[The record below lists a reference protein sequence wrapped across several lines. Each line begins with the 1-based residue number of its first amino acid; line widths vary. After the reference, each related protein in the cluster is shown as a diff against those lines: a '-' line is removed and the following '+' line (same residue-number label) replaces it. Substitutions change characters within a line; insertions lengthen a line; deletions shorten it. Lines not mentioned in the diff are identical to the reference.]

1 MSLLLSSPNLH
12 TYRDATLVKA
22 PKCIWPNNGLKLS
35 NSSVFKRI
43 ADFLGISLNLSSTST
58 QSIMERELLLK
69 GKSSGKSSDLIWSLP
84 SNQFDWFSRD
94 CCFVSACF
102 SYCANA
108 CVANQKVTSENAQ
121 GLSISFPWDGETS
134 IFEPMTLCQNQL
146 NVIVV
151 IELVS
156 MSQCFASSRINH
168 TGTSLV
174 IFGTRDTQKNPP
186 LLLRWRRSRFLRV
199 FWKETNKSRDVLS
212 SQG

>member
-69 GKSSGKSSDLIWSLP
+69 GKSSGKSSDLYTLYQVISLTGFRVTVALY
-84 SNQFDWFSRD
+84 QH
-94 CCFVSACF
+94 VSVTVQM
-102 SYCANA
+102 

-134 IFEPMTLCQNQL
+134 IFEAMTLCQNQL

-156 MSQCFASSRINH
+156 MSQCFASSHIIQAPH
-168 TGTSLV
+168 WWSLELETPKQ
-174 IFGTRDTQKNPP
+174 I
-186 LLLRWRRSRFLRV
+186 RRCCCDDDDPGFLRV

>member
-12 TYRDATLVKA
+12 TYRDATLLKA

-69 GKSSGKSSDLIWSLP
+69 GKSSGKSSDLYTLYQVISLTGFRVTVALY
-84 SNQFDWFSRD
+84 QH
-94 CCFVSACF
+94 VSVTVQMRVWRIKR
-102 SYCANA
+102 SP
-108 CVANQKVTSENAQ
+108 VKMPKVS
-121 GLSISFPWDGETS
+121 LSLSLEMASS
-134 IFEPMTLCQNQL
+134 IFEAMTLCQNQL

-186 LLLRWRRSRFLRV
+186 LLLR
-199 FWKETNKSRDVLS
+199 
-212 SQG
+212 